1 MTLVLQ
7 GQGTPA
13 DAGTWRKIGAVSSLK
28 YISGDTTI
36 DAVRMKVQ
44 DLIYGVVFSFTVARS
59 VYDEAGWQALAG
71 EYAAKVQAIG
81 SFVGTQG
88 IQYVPETSPS
98 GQITDNLIVTV
109 GTDDW
114 FVLIDVEIPLATSD
128 TPAVSA
134 KYVDAYNAG
143 IADLAVLS

>member
-7 GQGTPA
+7 GAGTPA
-13 DAGTWRKIGAVSSLK
+13 DAGTWRKIGAISILK

-44 DLIYGVVFSFTVARS
+44 DLVYGVVFSFTVART
-59 VYDEAGWQALAG
+59 VYDELGWQALAG

-88 IQYVPETSPS
+88 IQYVPDTNGS
-98 GQITDNLIVTV
+98 GQIVDNLIVTV
-109 GTDDW
+109 GTEDG
-114 FVLIDVEIPLATSD
+114 FVSIDVEVPLATSD
-128 TPAVSA
+128 TPAQAA

-143 IADLAVLS
+143 IANLVTLS